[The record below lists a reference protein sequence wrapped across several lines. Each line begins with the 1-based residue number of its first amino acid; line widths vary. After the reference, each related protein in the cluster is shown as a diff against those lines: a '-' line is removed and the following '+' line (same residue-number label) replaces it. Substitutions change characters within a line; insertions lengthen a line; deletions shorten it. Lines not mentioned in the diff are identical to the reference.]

1 MVPQDAMVLDR
12 DRIFIRKVW
21 QELCRL
27 THITLNMSLARH
39 PQTDGTTERVNQCME
54 LYLRCFIHNCPSKW
68 VDWISLAE
76 FWYNTSYHSTVK
88 FTPFDVLYG
97 HKPRFFGITNVA
109 DAKVT
114 DLAVWTQERA
124 MVLASLR

>member
-1 MVPQDAMVLDR
+1 M
-12 DRIFIRKVW
+12 
-21 QELCRL
+21 
-27 THITLNMSLARH
+27 
-39 PQTDGTTERVNQCME
+39 
-54 LYLRCFIHNCPSKW
+54 
-68 VDWISLAE
+68 AE